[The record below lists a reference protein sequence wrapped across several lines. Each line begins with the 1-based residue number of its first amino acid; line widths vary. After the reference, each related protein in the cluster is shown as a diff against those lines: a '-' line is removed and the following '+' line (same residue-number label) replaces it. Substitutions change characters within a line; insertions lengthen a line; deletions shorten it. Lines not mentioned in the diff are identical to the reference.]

1 MTLRKM
7 GLKKSCIGRKEGER
21 RREKLE
27 QLFLRW
33 IIMMTQQRFLALTW
47 LGVLVLKN

>member
-1 MTLRKM
+1 MR
-7 GLKKSCIGRKEGER
+7 LKKSCNGGREGER

-27 QLFLRW
+27 QSFLRW
-33 IIMMTQQRFLALTW
+33 ISMISEQRFLALIW